1 MTNETHSYEDWKAEL
16 IRVTAEE
23 TKQDPSAIR
32 INDVEAKSWY
42 DDGWPAYYV
51 FRENWGNECDSAI

>member
-16 IRVTAEE
+16 IRIAAEE
-23 TKQDPSAIR
+23 TKVDPGEIK
-32 INDVEAKSWY
+32 INDIEAKGWY

-51 FRENWGNECDSAI
+51 FRENWANDGDI